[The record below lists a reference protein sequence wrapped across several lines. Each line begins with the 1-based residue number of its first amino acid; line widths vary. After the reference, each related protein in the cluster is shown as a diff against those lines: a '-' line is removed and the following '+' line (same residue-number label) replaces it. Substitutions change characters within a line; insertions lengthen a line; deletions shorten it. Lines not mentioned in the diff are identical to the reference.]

1 MAKQILNIGSSAD
14 DGTGTTIRAGGDL
27 INDNF
32 NEIYTE
38 LGNGSALAIAS
49 KTQTLTNKTI
59 TGLKTSTMANQA
71 DLTFGGDGEVLGLPA
86 NPSEQGSAVSKAYV
100 NAQLT
105 GSVSSSGTD
114 YLRKNFVK
122 VAAGISGSSTASFE
136 AVTAS
141 APTGMTSTSEN
152 DFILEDLH
160 EKNNNACEIK
170 FKPTIKSQLGIG
182 LVWLK
187 VPPNGEP
194 MYRDKITLKQLMHRV
209 NTYHRPYHKIL
220 KNILDNTYKK
230 FGNFYHVNAHSMQNQ
245 ATAMS
250 DQSQGTKRPD
260 FVIGDREGTS
270 CKRRFTDLIVDFLKS
285 LNYSV
290 DVNYPYKGME
300 LIRAYS
306 DPLQNKNSVQIEVN
320 RKLYMN
326 EETREKIDN
335 FKILKQ
341 DLKKLIN
348 EIKKQYDEGYL

>member
-1 MAKQILNIGSSAD
+1 MSKKILNVEGDEGQSIPLIIDSPHS
-14 DGTGTTIRAGGDL
+14 GTEYPLD
-27 INDNF
+27 F
-32 NEIYTE
+32 NH
-38 LGNGSALAIAS
+38 
-49 KTQTLTNKTI
+49 
-59 TGLKTSTMANQA
+59 QA
-71 DLTFGGDGEVLGLPA
+71 DF
-86 NPSEQGSAVSKAYV
+86 
-100 NAQLT
+100 AQLRQAED
-105 GSVSSSGTD
+105 SYVDELYKHVSSIGGVFLDAKFPRSYID
-114 YLRKNFVK
+114 PNR
-122 VAAGISGSSTASFE
+122 
-136 AVTAS
+136 
-141 APTGMTSTSEN
+141 SEN

-160 EKNNNACEIK
+160 EKNNSACEIK

-187 VPPNGEP
+187 IPPNGEP

-220 KNILDNTYKK
+220 KNILDNTYRK
-230 FGNFYHVNAHSMQNQ
+230 FGSFYHVNAHSMQNQ

>member
-1 MAKQILNIGSSAD
+1 MSKKILNVEGDEGQSIPLIIDSPHS
-14 DGTGTTIRAGGDL
+14 GTEYPLD
-27 INDNF
+27 F
-32 NEIYTE
+32 NH
-38 LGNGSALAIAS
+38 
-49 KTQTLTNKTI
+49 
-59 TGLKTSTMANQA
+59 QA
-71 DLTFGGDGEVLGLPA
+71 DF
-86 NPSEQGSAVSKAYV
+86 
-100 NAQLT
+100 AQLRQAED
-105 GSVSSSGTD
+105 SYVDELYKHVSSIGGVFLDAKFPRSYID
-114 YLRKNFVK
+114 PNR
-122 VAAGISGSSTASFE
+122 
-136 AVTAS
+136 
-141 APTGMTSTSEN
+141 SEN

-160 EKNNNACEIK
+160 EKNNSACEIK

-187 VPPNGEP
+187 VPPNGEL
-194 MYRDKITLKQLMHRV
+194 MYKDKITLKQLMHRV

-300 LIRAYS
+300 LVRAYS

>member
-1 MAKQILNIGSSAD
+1 MSKKILNVEGDEGQSIPLIIDSPHS
-14 DGTGTTIRAGGDL
+14 GTEYPLD
-27 INDNF
+27 F
-32 NEIYTE
+32 NH
-38 LGNGSALAIAS
+38 
-49 KTQTLTNKTI
+49 
-59 TGLKTSTMANQA
+59 QA
-71 DLTFGGDGEVLGLPA
+71 DF
-86 NPSEQGSAVSKAYV
+86 
-100 NAQLT
+100 AQLRQAED
-105 GSVSSSGTD
+105 SYVDELYKHVSSIGGVFLDAKFPRSYID
-114 YLRKNFVK
+114 PNR
-122 VAAGISGSSTASFE
+122 
-136 AVTAS
+136 
-141 APTGMTSTSEN
+141 SEN
-152 DFILEDLH
+152 DFILEDLN
-160 EKNNNACEIK
+160 EKNNSACEIK

-187 VPPNGEP
+187 IPPNGEP

-250 DQSQGTKRPD
+250 DQLQGTKRPD

>member
-1 MAKQILNIGSSAD
+1 MSDKILNVEGDEGQSIPLIIDSPHS
-14 DGTGTTIRAGGDL
+14 GTEYPLD
-27 INDNF
+27 F
-32 NEIYTE
+32 NH
-38 LGNGSALAIAS
+38 
-49 KTQTLTNKTI
+49 
-59 TGLKTSTMANQA
+59 QA
-71 DLTFGGDGEVLGLPA
+71 DF
-86 NPSEQGSAVSKAYV
+86 
-100 NAQLT
+100 AQLRQAED
-105 GSVSSSGTD
+105 SYVDELYKHVSSIGGVFLDAKFPRSYID
-114 YLRKNFVK
+114 PNR
-122 VAAGISGSSTASFE
+122 
-136 AVTAS
+136 
-141 APTGMTSTSEN
+141 SEN

-187 VPPNGEP
+187 IPPNGEP

>member
-1 MAKQILNIGSSAD
+1 MSKKILNVEGDEGQSIPLIIDSPHS
-14 DGTGTTIRAGGDL
+14 GTEYPLD
-27 INDNF
+27 F
-32 NEIYTE
+32 NH
-38 LGNGSALAIAS
+38 
-49 KTQTLTNKTI
+49 
-59 TGLKTSTMANQA
+59 QA
-71 DLTFGGDGEVLGLPA
+71 DF
-86 NPSEQGSAVSKAYV
+86 
-100 NAQLT
+100 AQLRQAED
-105 GSVSSSGTD
+105 SYVDELYKHVSSIGGVFLDAKFPRSYID
-114 YLRKNFVK
+114 PNR
-122 VAAGISGSSTASFE
+122 
-136 AVTAS
+136 
-141 APTGMTSTSEN
+141 SEN

-160 EKNNNACEIK
+160 EKNNSACEIR
-170 FKPTIKSQLGIG
+170 FKPSIKSQLGIG

-187 VPPNGEP
+187 IPPNGEP
-194 MYRDKITLKQLMHRV
+194 MYKDKITLKQLMHRV

-300 LIRAYS
+300 LVRAYS

-341 DLKKLIN
+341 DLKKLIY
-348 EIKKQYDEGYL
+348 EINKQYDEGYL

>member
-1 MAKQILNIGSSAD
+1 MSKKILNVEGDEGQSIPLIIDSPHS
-14 DGTGTTIRAGGDL
+14 GTEYPLD
-27 INDNF
+27 F
-32 NEIYTE
+32 NH
-38 LGNGSALAIAS
+38 
-49 KTQTLTNKTI
+49 
-59 TGLKTSTMANQA
+59 QA
-71 DLTFGGDGEVLGLPA
+71 DF
-86 NPSEQGSAVSKAYV
+86 
-100 NAQLT
+100 AQLRQAED
-105 GSVSSSGTD
+105 SYVDELYKHVSSIGGVFLDAKFPRSYID
-114 YLRKNFVK
+114 PNR
-122 VAAGISGSSTASFE
+122 
-136 AVTAS
+136 
-141 APTGMTSTSEN
+141 SET

-160 EKNNNACEIK
+160 EKNNSACEIK

-187 VPPNGEP
+187 VPPNGEL
-194 MYRDKITLKQLMHRV
+194 MYKDKITLKQLMHRV

-300 LIRAYS
+300 LVRAYS

>member
-1 MAKQILNIGSSAD
+1 MSKKILNVEGDEGQSIPLIIDSPHS
-14 DGTGTTIRAGGDL
+14 GTEYPLD
-27 INDNF
+27 F
-32 NEIYTE
+32 NH
-38 LGNGSALAIAS
+38 
-49 KTQTLTNKTI
+49 
-59 TGLKTSTMANQA
+59 QA
-71 DLTFGGDGEVLGLPA
+71 DF
-86 NPSEQGSAVSKAYV
+86 
-100 NAQLT
+100 AQLRQAED
-105 GSVSSSGTD
+105 SYVDELYKHVSSIGGVFLDAKFPRSYID
-114 YLRKNFVK
+114 PNR
-122 VAAGISGSSTASFE
+122 
-136 AVTAS
+136 
-141 APTGMTSTSEN
+141 SEN

-160 EKNNNACEIK
+160 EKNNSACEIK

-187 VPPNGEP
+187 IPPNGEP

-220 KNILDNTYKK
+220 KNMLDNTYKK
-230 FGNFYHVNAHSMQNQ
+230 FGKFYHVDAHSMQNQ

-300 LIRAYS
+300 LVRAYS

>member
-1 MAKQILNIGSSAD
+1 MSKKILNVEGDEGQSIPLIIDSPHS
-14 DGTGTTIRAGGDL
+14 GTEYPLD
-27 INDNF
+27 F
-32 NEIYTE
+32 NH
-38 LGNGSALAIAS
+38 
-49 KTQTLTNKTI
+49 
-59 TGLKTSTMANQA
+59 QA
-71 DLTFGGDGEVLGLPA
+71 DF
-86 NPSEQGSAVSKAYV
+86 
-100 NAQLT
+100 AQLRQAED
-105 GSVSSSGTD
+105 SYVDELYKHVSSIGGVFLDAKFPRSYID
-114 YLRKNFVK
+114 PNR
-122 VAAGISGSSTASFE
+122 
-136 AVTAS
+136 
-141 APTGMTSTSEN
+141 SEN

-160 EKNNNACEIK
+160 EKNNNAYEIK

-187 VPPNGEP
+187 VPPNGEL
-194 MYRDKITLKQLMHRV
+194 MYKDKITLKQLMHRV

>member
-1 MAKQILNIGSSAD
+1 MSKKILNVEGDEGQSIPLIIDSPHS
-14 DGTGTTIRAGGDL
+14 GTEYPLD
-27 INDNF
+27 F
-32 NEIYTE
+32 NH
-38 LGNGSALAIAS
+38 
-49 KTQTLTNKTI
+49 
-59 TGLKTSTMANQA
+59 QA
-71 DLTFGGDGEVLGLPA
+71 DF
-86 NPSEQGSAVSKAYV
+86 
-100 NAQLT
+100 AQLRQAED
-105 GSVSSSGTD
+105 SYVDELYKHVSSIGGVFLDAKFPRSYID
-114 YLRKNFVK
+114 PNR
-122 VAAGISGSSTASFE
+122 
-136 AVTAS
+136 
-141 APTGMTSTSEN
+141 SEN

-160 EKNNNACEIK
+160 EKNNSACEIK

-187 VPPNGEP
+187 IPPNGEP
-194 MYRDKITLKQLMHRV
+194 MYKDKITLKQLMHRV

-250 DQSQGTKRPD
+250 DQLQGTKRPD

-341 DLKKLIN
+341 NLKKLIN

>member
-1 MAKQILNIGSSAD
+1 MSKKILNVEGDEGQSIPLIIDSPHS
-14 DGTGTTIRAGGDL
+14 GTEYPLD
-27 INDNF
+27 F
-32 NEIYTE
+32 NH
-38 LGNGSALAIAS
+38 
-49 KTQTLTNKTI
+49 
-59 TGLKTSTMANQA
+59 QA
-71 DLTFGGDGEVLGLPA
+71 DF
-86 NPSEQGSAVSKAYV
+86 
-100 NAQLT
+100 AQLRQAED
-105 GSVSSSGTD
+105 SYVDELYKHVSSIGGVFLDAKFPRSYID
-114 YLRKNFVK
+114 PNR
-122 VAAGISGSSTASFE
+122 
-136 AVTAS
+136 
-141 APTGMTSTSEN
+141 SEN

-160 EKNNNACEIK
+160 EKNNSACEIK

-187 VPPNGEP
+187 IPPNGEP
-194 MYRDKITLKQLMHRV
+194 MYKEKITLKQLMHRV

-220 KNILDNTYKK
+220 KNMLDNTYKK
-230 FGNFYHVNAHSMQNQ
+230 FGKFYHVNAHSMQNQ

-300 LIRAYS
+300 LVRVYS

>member
-1 MAKQILNIGSSAD
+1 MSKKILNVEGDEGQSIPLIIDSPHS
-14 DGTGTTIRAGGDL
+14 GTEYPLD
-27 INDNF
+27 F
-32 NEIYTE
+32 NH
-38 LGNGSALAIAS
+38 
-49 KTQTLTNKTI
+49 
-59 TGLKTSTMANQA
+59 QA
-71 DLTFGGDGEVLGLPA
+71 DF
-86 NPSEQGSAVSKAYV
+86 
-100 NAQLT
+100 AQLRQAED
-105 GSVSSSGTD
+105 SYVDELYKHVSSIGGVFLDAKFPRSYID
-114 YLRKNFVK
+114 PNR
-122 VAAGISGSSTASFE
+122 
-136 AVTAS
+136 
-141 APTGMTSTSEN
+141 SEN

-160 EKNNNACEIK
+160 EKNNSVCEIK
-170 FKPTIKSQLGIG
+170 FKPTVKSQLGIG

-187 VPPNGEP
+187 IPPNGEP

>member
-1 MAKQILNIGSSAD
+1 MSKKILNVEGDEGQSIPLIIDSPHS
-14 DGTGTTIRAGGDL
+14 GTEYPLD
-27 INDNF
+27 F
-32 NEIYTE
+32 NH
-38 LGNGSALAIAS
+38 
-49 KTQTLTNKTI
+49 
-59 TGLKTSTMANQA
+59 QA
-71 DLTFGGDGEVLGLPA
+71 DF
-86 NPSEQGSAVSKAYV
+86 
-100 NAQLT
+100 AQLRQAED
-105 GSVSSSGTD
+105 SYVDELYKHVSSIGGVFLDAKFPRSYID
-114 YLRKNFVK
+114 PNR
-122 VAAGISGSSTASFE
+122 
-136 AVTAS
+136 
-141 APTGMTSTSEN
+141 SEN

-160 EKNNNACEIK
+160 EKNNSACEIK

-187 VPPNGEP
+187 IPPNGEP

-300 LIRAYS
+300 LVRAYS

>member
-1 MAKQILNIGSSAD
+1 MSKKILNVEGDEGQSIPLIIDSPHS
-14 DGTGTTIRAGGDL
+14 GTEYPLD
-27 INDNF
+27 F
-32 NEIYTE
+32 NH
-38 LGNGSALAIAS
+38 
-49 KTQTLTNKTI
+49 
-59 TGLKTSTMANQA
+59 QA
-71 DLTFGGDGEVLGLPA
+71 DF
-86 NPSEQGSAVSKAYV
+86 
-100 NAQLT
+100 AQLRQAED
-105 GSVSSSGTD
+105 SYVDELYKHVSSIGGVFLDAKFPRSYID
-114 YLRKNFVK
+114 PNR
-122 VAAGISGSSTASFE
+122 
-136 AVTAS
+136 
-141 APTGMTSTSEN
+141 SEN

-187 VPPNGEP
+187 VPPNGEL
-194 MYRDKITLKQLMHRV
+194 MYKDKITLKQLMHRV

-320 RKLYMN
+320 RKLYIN

>member
-1 MAKQILNIGSSAD
+1 MSKKILNVEGDEGQSIPLIIDSPHS
-14 DGTGTTIRAGGDL
+14 GTEYPLD
-27 INDNF
+27 F
-32 NEIYTE
+32 NH
-38 LGNGSALAIAS
+38 
-49 KTQTLTNKTI
+49 
-59 TGLKTSTMANQA
+59 QA
-71 DLTFGGDGEVLGLPA
+71 DF
-86 NPSEQGSAVSKAYV
+86 
-100 NAQLT
+100 AQLRQAED
-105 GSVSSSGTD
+105 SYVDELYKHVSSIGGVFLDAKFPRSYID
-114 YLRKNFVK
+114 PNR
-122 VAAGISGSSTASFE
+122 
-136 AVTAS
+136 
-141 APTGMTSTSEN
+141 SEN
-152 DFILEDLH
+152 DFILEDLN
-160 EKNNNACEIK
+160 EKNNSECEII

-187 VPPNGEP
+187 IPPNGEP
-194 MYRDKITLKQLMHRV
+194 MYKDKITLKQLMHRV

-220 KNILDNTYKK
+220 KNMLDNTYKK
-230 FGNFYHVNAHSMQNQ
+230 FGKFYHVNAHSMQNQ

-300 LIRAYS
+300 LVRAYS

>member
-1 MAKQILNIGSSAD
+1 MSKKILNVEGDEGQSIPLIIDSPHS
-14 DGTGTTIRAGGDL
+14 GTEYPLD
-27 INDNF
+27 F
-32 NEIYTE
+32 NH
-38 LGNGSALAIAS
+38 
-49 KTQTLTNKTI
+49 
-59 TGLKTSTMANQA
+59 QA
-71 DLTFGGDGEVLGLPA
+71 DF
-86 NPSEQGSAVSKAYV
+86 
-100 NAQLT
+100 AQLRQAED
-105 GSVSSSGTD
+105 SYVDELYKHVSSIGGVFLDAKFPRSYID
-114 YLRKNFVK
+114 PNR
-122 VAAGISGSSTASFE
+122 
-136 AVTAS
+136 
-141 APTGMTSTSEN
+141 SEN

-160 EKNNNACEIK
+160 KKNNNACEIK

-187 VPPNGEP
+187 VPPNGEL
-194 MYRDKITLKQLMHRV
+194 MYKDKITLKQLMHRV

-220 KNILDNTYKK
+220 KNMLDNTYKK
-230 FGNFYHVNAHSMQNQ
+230 FGKFYHVDAHSMQNQ

-260 FVIGDREGTS
+260 FVIGDRKGTS

-300 LIRAYS
+300 LVRAYS

>member
-1 MAKQILNIGSSAD
+1 MSKKILNVEGDEGQSIPLIIDSPHS
-14 DGTGTTIRAGGDL
+14 GTEYPLD
-27 INDNF
+27 F
-32 NEIYTE
+32 NH
-38 LGNGSALAIAS
+38 
-49 KTQTLTNKTI
+49 
-59 TGLKTSTMANQA
+59 QA
-71 DLTFGGDGEVLGLPA
+71 DF
-86 NPSEQGSAVSKAYV
+86 
-100 NAQLT
+100 AQLRQAED
-105 GSVSSSGTD
+105 SYVDELYKHVSSIGGVFLDAKFPRSYID
-114 YLRKNFVK
+114 PNR
-122 VAAGISGSSTASFE
+122 
-136 AVTAS
+136 
-141 APTGMTSTSEN
+141 SEN

-160 EKNNNACEIK
+160 EKNNSACEIK

-187 VPPNGEP
+187 IPPNGEP
-194 MYRDKITLKQLMHRV
+194 MYKDRITLKQLMHRV

-230 FGNFYHVNAHSMQNQ
+230 FGNFYHLNAHSMQNQ

>member
-1 MAKQILNIGSSAD
+1 MSKKILNVEGDEGQSIPLIIDSPHS
-14 DGTGTTIRAGGDL
+14 GTEYPLD
-27 INDNF
+27 F
-32 NEIYTE
+32 NH
-38 LGNGSALAIAS
+38 
-49 KTQTLTNKTI
+49 
-59 TGLKTSTMANQA
+59 QA
-71 DLTFGGDGEVLGLPA
+71 DF
-86 NPSEQGSAVSKAYV
+86 
-100 NAQLT
+100 AQLRQAED
-105 GSVSSSGTD
+105 SYVDELYKHVSSIGGVFLDAKFPRSYID
-114 YLRKNFVK
+114 PNR
-122 VAAGISGSSTASFE
+122 
-136 AVTAS
+136 
-141 APTGMTSTSEN
+141 SEN

-160 EKNNNACEIK
+160 EKNNSACEIK

-187 VPPNGEP
+187 IPPNGEP

-326 EETREKIDN
+326 EETREKIDD

>member
-1 MAKQILNIGSSAD
+1 MSKKILNVEGDEGQSIPLIIDSPHS
-14 DGTGTTIRAGGDL
+14 GTEYPLD
-27 INDNF
+27 F
-32 NEIYTE
+32 NH
-38 LGNGSALAIAS
+38 
-49 KTQTLTNKTI
+49 
-59 TGLKTSTMANQA
+59 QA
-71 DLTFGGDGEVLGLPA
+71 DF
-86 NPSEQGSAVSKAYV
+86 
-100 NAQLT
+100 AQLRQAED
-105 GSVSSSGTD
+105 SYVDELYKHVSSIGGVFLDAKFPRSYID
-114 YLRKNFVK
+114 PNR
-122 VAAGISGSSTASFE
+122 
-136 AVTAS
+136 
-141 APTGMTSTSEN
+141 SEN

-160 EKNNNACEIK
+160 EKNNSACEIK

-187 VPPNGEP
+187 IPPNGEP

-230 FGNFYHVNAHSMQNQ
+230 FGKFYHVNAHSMQNQ

>member
-1 MAKQILNIGSSAD
+1 M
-14 DGTGTTIRAGGDL
+14 
-27 INDNF
+27 
-32 NEIYTE
+32 
-38 LGNGSALAIAS
+38 
-49 KTQTLTNKTI
+49 
-59 TGLKTSTMANQA
+59 
-71 DLTFGGDGEVLGLPA
+71 
-86 NPSEQGSAVSKAYV
+86 
-100 NAQLT
+100 
-105 GSVSSSGTD
+105 
-114 YLRKNFVK
+114 
-122 VAAGISGSSTASFE
+122 
-136 AVTAS
+136 
-141 APTGMTSTSEN
+141 
-152 DFILEDLH
+152 H
-160 EKNNNACEIK
+160 EKNNSECEII
-170 FKPTIKSQLGIG
+170 FNPTIKSQLGIG

-187 VPPNGEP
+187 IPPNGEP
-194 MYRDKITLKQLMHRV
+194 MYKEKITLKQLMHRV

>member
-1 MAKQILNIGSSAD
+1 M
-14 DGTGTTIRAGGDL
+14 
-27 INDNF
+27 
-32 NEIYTE
+32 
-38 LGNGSALAIAS
+38 
-49 KTQTLTNKTI
+49 
-59 TGLKTSTMANQA
+59 
-71 DLTFGGDGEVLGLPA
+71 
-86 NPSEQGSAVSKAYV
+86 
-100 NAQLT
+100 
-105 GSVSSSGTD
+105 
-114 YLRKNFVK
+114 
-122 VAAGISGSSTASFE
+122 
-136 AVTAS
+136 
-141 APTGMTSTSEN
+141 
-152 DFILEDLH
+152 H

-187 VPPNGEP
+187 VPPNGEL
-194 MYRDKITLKQLMHRV
+194 MYKDKITLKQLMHRV

>member
-1 MAKQILNIGSSAD
+1 MSKKILNVEGDEGQSIPLIIDSPHS
-14 DGTGTTIRAGGDL
+14 GTEYPLD
-27 INDNF
+27 F
-32 NEIYTE
+32 NH
-38 LGNGSALAIAS
+38 
-49 KTQTLTNKTI
+49 
-59 TGLKTSTMANQA
+59 QA
-71 DLTFGGDGEVLGLPA
+71 DF
-86 NPSEQGSAVSKAYV
+86 
-100 NAQLT
+100 AQLRQAED
-105 GSVSSSGTD
+105 SYVDELYKHVSSIGGVFLDAKFPRSYID
-114 YLRKNFVK
+114 PNR
-122 VAAGISGSSTASFE
+122 
-136 AVTAS
+136 
-141 APTGMTSTSEN
+141 SEN

-187 VPPNGEP
+187 VPPNGEL
-194 MYRDKITLKQLMHRV
+194 MYKDKITLKQLMHRV

-250 DQSQGTKRPD
+250 DQLQGTKRPD

-300 LIRAYS
+300 LVRAYS

-348 EIKKQYDEGYL
+348 EIKKQYDEGYLWTK

>member
-1 MAKQILNIGSSAD
+1 MSKKILNVEGDEGQSIPLIIDSPHS
-14 DGTGTTIRAGGDL
+14 GTEYPLD
-27 INDNF
+27 F
-32 NEIYTE
+32 NH
-38 LGNGSALAIAS
+38 
-49 KTQTLTNKTI
+49 
-59 TGLKTSTMANQA
+59 QA
-71 DLTFGGDGEVLGLPA
+71 DF
-86 NPSEQGSAVSKAYV
+86 
-100 NAQLT
+100 AQLRQAED
-105 GSVSSSGTD
+105 SYVDELYKHVSSIGGVFLDAKFPRSYID
-114 YLRKNFVK
+114 PNR
-122 VAAGISGSSTASFE
+122 
-136 AVTAS
+136 
-141 APTGMTSTSEN
+141 SEN

-160 EKNNNACEIK
+160 EKNNSACEIK

-187 VPPNGEP
+187 VPPNGEL
-194 MYRDKITLKQLMHRV
+194 MYKDKITLKQLMHRV

-270 CKRRFTDLIVDFLKS
+270 CKRKFTDLIVDFLKS

>member
-1 MAKQILNIGSSAD
+1 MSKKILNVEGDEGQSIPLIIDSPHS
-14 DGTGTTIRAGGDL
+14 GTEYPLD
-27 INDNF
+27 F
-32 NEIYTE
+32 NH
-38 LGNGSALAIAS
+38 
-49 KTQTLTNKTI
+49 
-59 TGLKTSTMANQA
+59 QA
-71 DLTFGGDGEVLGLPA
+71 DF
-86 NPSEQGSAVSKAYV
+86 
-100 NAQLT
+100 AQLRQAED
-105 GSVSSSGTD
+105 SYVDELYKHVSSIGGVFLDAKFPRSYID
-114 YLRKNFVK
+114 PNR
-122 VAAGISGSSTASFE
+122 
-136 AVTAS
+136 
-141 APTGMTSTSEN
+141 SEN

-160 EKNNNACEIK
+160 EKNNSACEIK

-187 VPPNGEP
+187 VPPNGEL
-194 MYRDKITLKQLMHRV
+194 MYKDKITLKQLMHRV

>member
-1 MAKQILNIGSSAD
+1 MSKKILNVEGDEGQSIPLIIDSPHS
-14 DGTGTTIRAGGDL
+14 GTEYPLD
-27 INDNF
+27 F
-32 NEIYTE
+32 NH
-38 LGNGSALAIAS
+38 
-49 KTQTLTNKTI
+49 
-59 TGLKTSTMANQA
+59 QA
-71 DLTFGGDGEVLGLPA
+71 DF
-86 NPSEQGSAVSKAYV
+86 
-100 NAQLT
+100 AQLRQAED
-105 GSVSSSGTD
+105 SYVDELYKHVSSIGGVFLDAKFPRSYID
-114 YLRKNFVK
+114 PNR
-122 VAAGISGSSTASFE
+122 
-136 AVTAS
+136 
-141 APTGMTSTSEN
+141 SEN

-160 EKNNNACEIK
+160 EKNNSACEIR

-187 VPPNGEP
+187 IPPNGEP
-194 MYRDKITLKQLMHRV
+194 MYKDKITLKQLMHRV

-300 LIRAYS
+300 LVRAYS

>member
-1 MAKQILNIGSSAD
+1 MSDKILNVEGDEGQSIPLIIDSPHS
-14 DGTGTTIRAGGDL
+14 GTEYPLD
-27 INDNF
+27 F
-32 NEIYTE
+32 NH
-38 LGNGSALAIAS
+38 
-49 KTQTLTNKTI
+49 
-59 TGLKTSTMANQA
+59 QA
-71 DLTFGGDGEVLGLPA
+71 DF
-86 NPSEQGSAVSKAYV
+86 
-100 NAQLT
+100 AQLRQAED
-105 GSVSSSGTD
+105 SYVDELYKHVSSIGGVFLDAKFPRSYID
-114 YLRKNFVK
+114 PNR
-122 VAAGISGSSTASFE
+122 
-136 AVTAS
+136 
-141 APTGMTSTSEN
+141 SEN

-160 EKNNNACEIK
+160 EKNNSACEIK

-187 VPPNGEP
+187 IPPNGEP

>member
-1 MAKQILNIGSSAD
+1 MSKKILNVEGDEGQSIPLIIDSPHS
-14 DGTGTTIRAGGDL
+14 GTEYPLD
-27 INDNF
+27 F
-32 NEIYTE
+32 NH
-38 LGNGSALAIAS
+38 
-49 KTQTLTNKTI
+49 
-59 TGLKTSTMANQA
+59 QA
-71 DLTFGGDGEVLGLPA
+71 DF
-86 NPSEQGSAVSKAYV
+86 
-100 NAQLT
+100 AQLRQAED
-105 GSVSSSGTD
+105 SYVDELYKHVSSIGGVFLDAKFPRSYID
-114 YLRKNFVK
+114 PNR
-122 VAAGISGSSTASFE
+122 
-136 AVTAS
+136 
-141 APTGMTSTSEN
+141 SEN

-160 EKNNNACEIK
+160 EKNNSACEIK

-187 VPPNGEP
+187 IPPNGEP

-230 FGNFYHVNAHSMQNQ
+230 FGKFYHVDAHSMQNQ

>member
-1 MAKQILNIGSSAD
+1 MSDKILNVEGDEGQSIPLIIDSPHS
-14 DGTGTTIRAGGDL
+14 GTEYPLD
-27 INDNF
+27 F
-32 NEIYTE
+32 NH
-38 LGNGSALAIAS
+38 
-49 KTQTLTNKTI
+49 
-59 TGLKTSTMANQA
+59 QA
-71 DLTFGGDGEVLGLPA
+71 DF
-86 NPSEQGSAVSKAYV
+86 
-100 NAQLT
+100 AQLRQAED
-105 GSVSSSGTD
+105 SYVDELYKHVSSIGGVFLDAKFPRSYID
-114 YLRKNFVK
+114 PNR
-122 VAAGISGSSTASFE
+122 
-136 AVTAS
+136 
-141 APTGMTSTSEN
+141 SEN

-160 EKNNNACEIK
+160 EKNNSACEIK

-187 VPPNGEP
+187 IPPNGEP

-260 FVIGDREGTS
+260 FVIGDREGRS

>member
-1 MAKQILNIGSSAD
+1 MSKKILNVEGDEGQSIPLIIDSPHS
-14 DGTGTTIRAGGDL
+14 GTEYPLD
-27 INDNF
+27 F
-32 NEIYTE
+32 NH
-38 LGNGSALAIAS
+38 
-49 KTQTLTNKTI
+49 
-59 TGLKTSTMANQA
+59 QA
-71 DLTFGGDGEVLGLPA
+71 DFAKLRQAED
-86 NPSEQGSAVSKAYV
+86 SYV
-100 NAQLT
+100 DELYKH
-105 GSVSSSGTD
+105 VSSIGGVFLDAKFPRSYID
-114 YLRKNFVK
+114 PNR
-122 VAAGISGSSTASFE
+122 
-136 AVTAS
+136 
-141 APTGMTSTSEN
+141 SEN

-160 EKNNNACEIK
+160 EKNNSACEIK

-187 VPPNGEP
+187 VPPNGEL
-194 MYRDKITLKQLMHRV
+194 MYKDKITLKQLMHRV

-250 DQSQGTKRPD
+250 DQLQGTKRPD

>member
-1 MAKQILNIGSSAD
+1 MSKKILNVEGDEGQSIPLIIDSPHS
-14 DGTGTTIRAGGDL
+14 GTEYPLD
-27 INDNF
+27 F
-32 NEIYTE
+32 NH
-38 LGNGSALAIAS
+38 
-49 KTQTLTNKTI
+49 
-59 TGLKTSTMANQA
+59 QA
-71 DLTFGGDGEVLGLPA
+71 DF
-86 NPSEQGSAVSKAYV
+86 
-100 NAQLT
+100 AQLRQAED
-105 GSVSSSGTD
+105 SYVDELYKHVSSIGGVFLDAKFPRSYID
-114 YLRKNFVK
+114 PNR
-122 VAAGISGSSTASFE
+122 
-136 AVTAS
+136 
-141 APTGMTSTSEN
+141 SEN

-160 EKNNNACEIK
+160 EKNNSACEIK

-187 VPPNGEP
+187 IPPNGEP
-194 MYRDKITLKQLMHRV
+194 MYKDKITLKQLMHRV

-220 KNILDNTYKK
+220 KNMLDNTYKK
-230 FGNFYHVNAHSMQNQ
+230 FGKFYHVNAHSMQNQ

>member
-1 MAKQILNIGSSAD
+1 MSKKILNVEGDEGQSIPLIIDSPHS
-14 DGTGTTIRAGGDL
+14 GTEYPLD
-27 INDNF
+27 F
-32 NEIYTE
+32 NH
-38 LGNGSALAIAS
+38 
-49 KTQTLTNKTI
+49 
-59 TGLKTSTMANQA
+59 QA
-71 DLTFGGDGEVLGLPA
+71 DFTQLRQAED
-86 NPSEQGSAVSKAYV
+86 SYV
-100 NAQLT
+100 DELYKH
-105 GSVSSSGTD
+105 VSSIGGVFLDAKFPRSYID
-114 YLRKNFVK
+114 PNR
-122 VAAGISGSSTASFE
+122 
-136 AVTAS
+136 
-141 APTGMTSTSEN
+141 SEN

-160 EKNNNACEIK
+160 EKNNSACEIK

-187 VPPNGEP
+187 VPPNGEL
-194 MYRDKITLKQLMHRV
+194 MYKDKITLKQLMHRV

>member
-1 MAKQILNIGSSAD
+1 MSKKILNVEGDEGQSIPLIIDSPHS
-14 DGTGTTIRAGGDL
+14 GTEYPLD
-27 INDNF
+27 F
-32 NEIYTE
+32 NH
-38 LGNGSALAIAS
+38 
-49 KTQTLTNKTI
+49 
-59 TGLKTSTMANQA
+59 QA
-71 DLTFGGDGEVLGLPA
+71 DF
-86 NPSEQGSAVSKAYV
+86 
-100 NAQLT
+100 AQLRQAED
-105 GSVSSSGTD
+105 SYVDELYKHVSSIGGVFLDAKFPRSYID
-114 YLRKNFVK
+114 PNR
-122 VAAGISGSSTASFE
+122 
-136 AVTAS
+136 
-141 APTGMTSTSEN
+141 SEN

-160 EKNNNACEIK
+160 EKNNNTCEIK

-187 VPPNGEP
+187 IPPNGEP

>member
-1 MAKQILNIGSSAD
+1 MSKKILNVEGDEGQSIPLIIDSPHS
-14 DGTGTTIRAGGDL
+14 GTEYPLD
-27 INDNF
+27 F
-32 NEIYTE
+32 NH
-38 LGNGSALAIAS
+38 
-49 KTQTLTNKTI
+49 
-59 TGLKTSTMANQA
+59 QA
-71 DLTFGGDGEVLGLPA
+71 DF
-86 NPSEQGSAVSKAYV
+86 
-100 NAQLT
+100 AQLRQAED
-105 GSVSSSGTD
+105 SYVDELYKHVSSIGGVFLDAKFPRSYID
-114 YLRKNFVK
+114 PNR
-122 VAAGISGSSTASFE
+122 
-136 AVTAS
+136 
-141 APTGMTSTSEN
+141 SEN

-160 EKNNNACEIK
+160 KKNNNACEIK

-187 VPPNGEP
+187 VPPNGEL
-194 MYRDKITLKQLMHRV
+194 MYKDKITLKQLMHRV
-209 NTYHRPYHKIL
+209 NTYHRPYHKTL
-220 KNILDNTYKK
+220 KNMLDNTYKK
-230 FGNFYHVNAHSMQNQ
+230 FGKFYHVNAHSMQNQ

>member
-1 MAKQILNIGSSAD
+1 MSKKILNVEGDEGQSIPLIIDSPHS
-14 DGTGTTIRAGGDL
+14 GTEYPLD
-27 INDNF
+27 F
-32 NEIYTE
+32 NH
-38 LGNGSALAIAS
+38 
-49 KTQTLTNKTI
+49 
-59 TGLKTSTMANQA
+59 QA
-71 DLTFGGDGEVLGLPA
+71 DF
-86 NPSEQGSAVSKAYV
+86 
-100 NAQLT
+100 AQLRQAED
-105 GSVSSSGTD
+105 SYVDELYKHVSSIGGVFLDAKFPRSYID
-114 YLRKNFVK
+114 PNR
-122 VAAGISGSSTASFE
+122 
-136 AVTAS
+136 
-141 APTGMTSTSEN
+141 SEN

-160 EKNNNACEIK
+160 EKNNSACEIK

-187 VPPNGEP
+187 IPPNGEP
-194 MYRDKITLKQLMHRV
+194 MYKDKITLKQLMHRV
-209 NTYHRPYHKIL
+209 NKYHRTYHKIL

-230 FGNFYHVNAHSMQNQ
+230 FGKFYHVNAHSMQNQ

>member
-1 MAKQILNIGSSAD
+1 MSKKILNVEGDEGQSIPLIIDSPHS
-14 DGTGTTIRAGGDL
+14 GTEYPLD
-27 INDNF
+27 F
-32 NEIYTE
+32 NH
-38 LGNGSALAIAS
+38 
-49 KTQTLTNKTI
+49 
-59 TGLKTSTMANQA
+59 QA
-71 DLTFGGDGEVLGLPA
+71 DF
-86 NPSEQGSAVSKAYV
+86 
-100 NAQLT
+100 AQLRQAED
-105 GSVSSSGTD
+105 SYVDELYKHVSSIGGVFLDAKFPRSYID
-114 YLRKNFVK
+114 PNR
-122 VAAGISGSSTASFE
+122 
-136 AVTAS
+136 
-141 APTGMTSTSEN
+141 SEN

-160 EKNNNACEIK
+160 EKNNSACEIK

-187 VPPNGEP
+187 IPPNGEP
-194 MYRDKITLKQLMHRV
+194 LYKDKITLKQLMHRV